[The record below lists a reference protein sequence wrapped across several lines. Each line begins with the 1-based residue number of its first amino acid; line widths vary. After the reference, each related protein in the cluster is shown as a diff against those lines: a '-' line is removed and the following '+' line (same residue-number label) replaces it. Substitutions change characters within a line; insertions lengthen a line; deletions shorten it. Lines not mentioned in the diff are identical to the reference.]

1 VRSLSR
7 IRKFELLGILLFIII
22 APIIFNGSYALH
34 LINIIGI
41 YAITIIGLDLLV
53 GLTGLI
59 SLGHAVFFAG
69 AGYLTAYLNI
79 TMSLSPIVACVI
91 TILLISILA
100 VVTGIPLL
108 RLKGY
113 FLALGTLGFGVVI
126 YTLIKGISIIGGPNG
141 LGGIPNFSIG
151 FFEFKGD
158 LSYFFLIWTTVLLV
172 FLFVNNISNS
182 RIGRALKA
190 IHSDENTAMA
200 FGIRVV
206 SYKMIVY
213 VISAAIA
220 AISGVYYGHYIQF
233 VSPSQSSLATSVDLV
248 VMLFLG
254 GIGTVFGPILG
265 TFIYQL
271 IPEVLSTLHD
281 YEVLFRGV
289 LLLLVLL
296 FFPKGLYPGIQRI
309 LKQISVIISSRKSSE
324 IGKLK
329 NDGKIK
335 KLG

>member
-1 VRSLSR
+1 VRTLSR
-7 IRKFELLGILLFIII
+7 VRKFELLSILLFIII
-22 APIIFNGSYALH
+22 APVVFNGSYALH

-79 TMSLSPIVACVI
+79 TMSLSPFVACVI
-91 TILLISILA
+91 TILLISIFALI
-100 VVTGIPLL
+100 TGAPLF

-141 LGGIPNFSIG
+141 LGGIPDFSIG
-151 FFEFKGD
+151 SFEFKGD
-158 LSYFFLIWTTVLLV
+158 LSYFYLIWITVLLV

-190 IHSDENTAMA
+190 IHSDEDTAMA
-200 FGIRVV
+200 FGIRVL
-206 SYKMIVY
+206 SYKMTVY

-233 VSPSQSSLATSVDLV
+233 VSPPLSSLATSVDLV

-254 GIGTVFGPILG
+254 GVGTIFGPILG
-265 TFIYQL
+265 TFIYEL
-271 IPEVLSTLHD
+271 IPEVSSALHD

-296 FFPKGLYPGIQRI
+296 FFPKGLYPGIQI
-309 LKQISVIISSRKSSE
+309 LFKRFACFLSSKKSSDIE
-324 IGKLK
+324 KLK
-329 NDGKIK
+329 NEGEIK